1 MKAAAPVPS
10 GEESRR
16 AALSGFT
23 LAELMTAS
31 AIFSLVV
38 IAVVYSHLLGLRM
51 FNITATKL
59 SASANA
65 RAALNELR
73 DEIRSAKMLQVG
85 NGNNFG
91 FTNIVGN
98 ALRQGNALQIY
109 PTTATNTYARYYMDT
124 QAQELKRV
132 VAGSTTAVVI
142 SQFITNQVAFAAEDY
157 AGNVLTTDQN
167 NRVIRMSLQ
176 FYQWEFPVARGGVGA
191 YYDYYPLQTRM
202 TRRTIE

>member
-1 MKAAAPVPS
+1 
-10 GEESRR
+10 
-16 AALSGFT
+16 
-23 LAELMTAS
+23 
-31 AIFSLVV
+31 
-38 IAVVYSHLLGLRM
+38 
-51 FNITATKL
+51 
-59 SASANA
+59 
-65 RAALNELR
+65 
-73 DEIRSAKMLQVG
+73 
-85 NGNNFG
+85 
-91 FTNIVGN
+91 VGN

-109 PTTATNTYARYYMDT
+109 PTTATNTYARSYMDT

-176 FYQWEFPVARGGVGA
+176 FYQWEFPVARAGVGA